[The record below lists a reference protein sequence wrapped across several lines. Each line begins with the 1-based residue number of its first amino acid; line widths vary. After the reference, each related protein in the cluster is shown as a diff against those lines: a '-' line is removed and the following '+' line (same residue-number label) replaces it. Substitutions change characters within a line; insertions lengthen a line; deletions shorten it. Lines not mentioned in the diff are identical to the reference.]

1 MELLSTI
8 FYFLIVIGILVF
20 IHEFGHFIA
29 ARLTGMRAEVFALGI
44 GNRLFGYNK
53 VNGFTFGKLSEEIE
67 LGDNTDYR
75 ICAFP
80 IGGYVK
86 VAGMIDESMDKD
98 FVEKEPMPYEYRA
111 KPVWQRM
118 IVITAGVIM
127 NFLLAFLIFYF
138 ITLAKGKTLTA
149 TTSIG
154 YIAKNTPAASS
165 DLKPGDKILSIN
177 EAPVKNWEDIQAQ
190 IYFENLGEGLTFS
203 IERNGTKQ
211 VIAIPKDKVGDLT
224 ERNFGVLPDN
234 TLPEISGI
242 VGGKPAETCGLKS
255 GDVIT
260 VFAGQSISNPQ
271 QLTDLIR
278 ENAGRPSELT
288 WKRGNEQMNCSVIPS
303 AEDSTI
309 GVMLSAKYVG
319 PVNEIKYNVL
329 NAIPKAGY
337 DMYYYGIELFFK
349 TIGKIIAGDVPFK
362 KAIGGPVKIAQAS
375 AQSAEGGI
383 YTFLG
388 FLALLSISLA
398 VINIL
403 PFPALDGGHF
413 MLLIYEAIVRK
424 PVPYKVQIVLQNVG
438 FALLIAFMI
447 FVLYND
453 IISIK

>member
-1 MELLSTI
+1 MELINTI

-44 GNRLFGYNK
+44 GYRLFGYNK
-53 VNGFTFGKLSEEIE
+53 INGFTFGKLNEEVE
-67 LGDNTDYR
+67 LGDQTDYR

-98 FVEKEPMPYEYRA
+98 FVNKDPMPWEYRA
-111 KPVWQRM
+111 KPVWKRM

-138 ITLAKGKTLTA
+138 ITLIKGDTIVD
-149 TTSIG
+149 TTTIG
-154 YIAKNTPAASS
+154 YISQNSAAKNS
-165 DLKPGDKILSIN
+165 DLKTGDKIISLNNI
-177 EAPVKNWEDIQAQ
+177 PVNSWEDIQTK
-190 IYFENLGEGLTFS
+190 IHLDNLGETLTFL
-203 IERNGTKQ
+203 INRDGKDLAVN
-211 VIAIPKDKVGDLT
+211 IPKEKVGDLT
-224 ERNFGVLPDN
+224 ENAFGIY
-234 TLPEISGI
+234 PEGMVPEVVEVITD
-242 VGGKPAETCGLKS
+242 KPAAACGLQK
-255 GDVIT
+255 GDLIT
-260 VFAGQSISNPQ
+260 EFNGTQIKNFQ

-278 ENAGRPSELT
+278 ENANKPNELK
-288 WKRGNEQMNCSVIPS
+288 WMRNSVEMSCTITPAS
-303 AEDSTI
+303 DSTI
-309 GVMLSAKYVG
+309 GVMNTAKYTG
-319 PVNEIKYNVL
+319 PTKEIKYNVL
-329 NAIPKAGY
+329 TAIPKAGY
-337 DMYYYGIELFFK
+337 EMYYYGIELFFK
-349 TIGKIIAGDVPFK
+349 TFAKIFRGDIAFK
-362 KAIGGPVKIAQAS
+362 KAIGGPIKIAQAS

-383 YTFLG
+383 YTFLK

-413 MLLIYEAIVRK
+413 VLLIYEGIVRK
-424 PVPYKVQIVLQNVG
+424 PVPYKVQMILQNVG
-438 FALLIAFMI
+438 FALLLALMV

>member
-1 MELLSTI
+1 MISTI

-53 VNGFTFGKLSEEIE
+53 VNGFTFGKLSEEVE

-86 VAGMIDESMDKD
+86 VAGMIDESMDKN
-98 FVEKEPMPYEYRA
+98 FIEKEPMPYEYRA

-127 NFLLAFLIFYF
+127 NFLLAFLIFYAL
-138 ITLAKGKTLTA
+138 TLIKGKNLTA
-149 TTSIG
+149 TTTIG
-154 YIAKNTPAASS
+154 YISKNTAAASS

-177 EAPVKNWEDIQAQ
+177 NSSVNSWEDVQAQ
-190 IYFENLGEGLTFS
+190 IYFENLGEGLTFAVD
-203 IERNGTKQ
+203 RNGEKK
-211 VIAIPKDKVGDLT
+211 VIDLSKSQVGDLT
-224 ERNFGVLPDN
+224 ERNFGILPGE
-234 TLPEISGI
+234 TLPEINDVVS
-242 VGGKPAETCGLKS
+242 GKPAESCGLRK
-255 GDVIT
+255 GDIIT
-260 VFAGQSISNPQ
+260 AFDGRTITNPQ

-278 ENAGRPSELT
+278 ENAGQTKELA
-288 WKRGNEQMNCSVIPS
+288 WKRDGVDMNCSVTPS
-303 AEDSTI
+303 SADSTI
-309 GVMLSAKYVG
+309 GIMLSAKYVG
-319 PVNEIKYNVL
+319 KVEEIRYNAIT
-329 NAIPKAGY
+329 AIPKAGY
-337 DMYYYGIELFFK
+337 DMYHFGIELFFK
-349 TIGKIIAGDVPFK
+349 TIGKIISGDVPFK

-383 YTFLG
+383 YSFLG

-413 MLLIYEAIVRK
+413 MLLLYEGIVRK
-424 PVPYKVQIVLQNVG
+424 PVPYKVQIILQNVG

>member
-1 MELLSTI
+1 MELLNTI

-29 ARLTGMRAEVFALGI
+29 ARMTGMRAEVFALGI
-44 GNRLFGYNK
+44 GYRLFGYNK
-53 VNGFTFGKLSEEIE
+53 INGFTFGKLNEEVE

-86 VAGMIDESMDKD
+86 VAGMIDESMDKE
-98 FVEKEPMPYEYRA
+98 FVNTEPKPWEYRA
-111 KPVWQRM
+111 KPVWKRM

-138 ITLAKGKTLTA
+138 LTLVKGKTIND
-149 TTSIG
+149 TTTIG
-154 YIAKNTPAASS
+154 YIAQNSPSMNS
-165 DLKPGDKILSIN
+165 DLKTGDKILSIN
-177 EAPVKNWEDIQAQ
+177 NTFVNSWDEVQTQ
-190 IYFENLGEGLTFS
+190 LYFENLGEPLTF
-203 IERNGTKQ
+203 IVKRDGKDVMVN
-211 VIAIPKDKVGDLT
+211 IPKDKVGDLT
-224 ERNFGVLPDN
+224 DKSFGILPEGM
-234 TLPEISGI
+234 LPEINDVIS
-242 VGGKPAETCGLKS
+242 GKPAAECGLTK
-255 GDVIT
+255 GDIVT
-260 VFAGQSISNPQ
+260 EVNGVKVTNSQ

-278 ENAGRPSELT
+278 ENANREFNLKWTRNSSQMECNLT
-288 WKRGNEQMNCSVIPS
+288 PS
-303 AEDSTI
+303 ADSTI
-309 GVMLSAKYVG
+309 GVMIAAKYVG
-319 PVNEIKYNVL
+319 PTKEIKYNVIS
-329 NAIPKAGY
+329 AIPKAGY
-337 DMYYYGIELFFK
+337 DMYHFGIELFFK
-349 TIGKIIAGDVPFK
+349 TIGKIIKGDVPFK

-388 FLALLSISLA
+388 FIALLSISLA

-413 MLLIYEAIVRK
+413 MMLMYEGIVRK
-424 PVPYKVQIVLQNVG
+424 PVPYKVQIILQNVG
-438 FALLIAFMI
+438 FALLLAFMI

>member
-1 MELLSTI
+1 MELISTI

-53 VNGFTFGKLSEEIE
+53 VNGFTFGKLSEEVE

-86 VAGMIDESMDKD
+86 VAGMIDESMDKN
-98 FVEKEPMPYEYRA
+98 FIEKEPMPYEYRA

-127 NFLLAFLIFYF
+127 NFLLAFLIFYAL
-138 ITLAKGKTLTA
+138 TLIKGKNLTA
-149 TTSIG
+149 TTTIG
-154 YIAKNTPAASS
+154 YISKNTAAASS

-177 EAPVKNWEDIQAQ
+177 NATVNSWEDVQAQ
-190 IYFENLGEGLTFS
+190 IYFENLGEGLTFAVD
-203 IERNGTKQ
+203 RNGEKK
-211 VIAIPKDKVGDLT
+211 VIDLSKSQVGDLT
-224 ERNFGVLPDN
+224 ERNFGILPGE
-234 TLPEISGI
+234 TLPEINDVVS
-242 VGGKPAETCGLKS
+242 GKPAEVCGLKK
-255 GDVIT
+255 GDIIT
-260 VFAGQSISNPQ
+260 AFDGRTITNPQ

-278 ENAGRPSELT
+278 ENAGQTKELS
-288 WKRGNEQMNCSVIPS
+288 WKRDGAEMNCSVTPS
-303 AEDSTI
+303 AADSTI
-309 GVMLSAKYVG
+309 GIMLSAKYVG
-319 PVNEIKYNVL
+319 KVEEIRYNAIT
-329 NAIPKAGY
+329 AIPKAGY
-337 DMYYYGIELFFK
+337 DMYHFGIELFFK
-349 TIGKIIAGDVPFK
+349 TIGKIISGDVPFK

-383 YTFLG
+383 YSFLG

-413 MLLIYEAIVRK
+413 MLLLYEGIVRK
-424 PVPYKVQIVLQNVG
+424 PVPYKVQIILQNVG

>member
-1 MELLSTI
+1 MELLNTI

-29 ARLTGMRAEVFALGI
+29 ARMTGMRAEVFALGI
-44 GNRLFGYNK
+44 GYRLFGYNK
-53 VNGFTFGKLSEEIE
+53 INGFTFGKLNEEVE

-86 VAGMIDESMDKD
+86 VAGMIDESMDKE
-98 FVEKEPMPYEYRA
+98 FVNTEPKPWEYRA
-111 KPVWQRM
+111 KPVWKRM

-138 ITLAKGKTLTA
+138 LTLVKGKTIND
-149 TTSIG
+149 TTTIG
-154 YIAKNTPAASS
+154 YIAQNSPSMNS
-165 DLKPGDKILSIN
+165 DLKTGDKILSIN
-177 EAPVKNWEDIQAQ
+177 NTVVNSWDEVQTQ
-190 IYFENLGEGLTFS
+190 LYFENLGEPLTFIVKRDS
-203 IERNGTKQ
+203 KDVTVN
-211 VIAIPKDKVGDLT
+211 IPKDKVGDLT
-224 ERNFGVLPDN
+224 DKSFGILPEGM
-234 TLPEISGI
+234 LPEINDVIS
-242 VGGKPAETCGLKS
+242 GKPAAVCGLEK
-255 GDVIT
+255 GDIVT
-260 VFAGQSISNPQ
+260 EVNGTKVTNSQ

-278 ENAGRPSELT
+278 QNANKEFNLKWTRNPSQMECNLT
-288 WKRGNEQMNCSVIPS
+288 PS
-303 AEDSTI
+303 ADSTI
-309 GVMLSAKYVG
+309 GVMIAAKYVG
-319 PVNEIKYNVL
+319 PTKEIKYNVIS
-329 NAIPKAGY
+329 AIPKAGY
-337 DMYYYGIELFFK
+337 DMYHFGIELFFK
-349 TIGKIIAGDVPFK
+349 TIGKIIKGDVPFK

-388 FLALLSISLA
+388 FIALLSISLA

-413 MLLIYEAIVRK
+413 MMLMYEGIVRK
-424 PVPYKVQIVLQNVG
+424 PVPYKVQIILQNVG
-438 FALLIAFMI
+438 FALLLAFMI

>member
-29 ARLTGMRAEVFALGI
+29 ARMTGMRAEVFALGI
-44 GNRLFGYNK
+44 GYRLFGYNK
-53 VNGFTFGKLSEEIE
+53 VNGFTFGKLNEEVI

-98 FVEKEPMPYEYRA
+98 FVETEPKPYEYRA

-118 IVITAGVIM
+118 VVITAGVIM

-138 ITLAKGKTLTA
+138 ITLYKGKSITA
-149 TTSIG
+149 TTEIG
-154 YIAKNTPAASS
+154 YITKNSAAAGSG
-165 DLKPGDKILSIN
+165 LQTGDKILSIN
-177 EAPVKNWEDIQAQ
+177 NAPVESWEDVSSQ
-190 IYFENLGEGLTFS
+190 IFFENLGEGLTFAVD
-203 IERNGTKQ
+203 RNGSKL
-211 VIAIPKDKVGDLT
+211 VVDIPKDKVGDLT
-224 ERNFGVLPDN
+224 ERNFGILPGN
-234 TLPEISGI
+234 TLPL
-242 VGGKPAETCGLKS
+242 VGDVVADKPAAACGIQKN
-255 GDVIT
+255 DVI
-260 VFAGQSISNPQ
+260 VEFAGQKLANPQ

-278 ENAGRPSELT
+278 ENPGKEVPIKWTREGREMTCNISPST
-288 WKRGNEQMNCSVIPS
+288 
-303 AEDSTI
+303 ADSTI
-309 GVMLSAKYVG
+309 GVMLMAKYEG
-319 PVNEIKYNVL
+319 PVKEISYNAL
-329 NAIPKAGY
+329 TAIPKAGY
-337 DMYYYGIELFFK
+337 DMYYFGIELFFK
-349 TIGKIIAGDVPFK
+349 TIGKIIKGEVPFK

-375 AQSAEGGI
+375 AQSAESGI
-383 YTFLG
+383 LPFLG

-413 MLLIYEAIVRK
+413 MLLLYEAIVRK
-424 PVPYKVQIVLQNVG
+424 PVPYKVQIVLQNLG